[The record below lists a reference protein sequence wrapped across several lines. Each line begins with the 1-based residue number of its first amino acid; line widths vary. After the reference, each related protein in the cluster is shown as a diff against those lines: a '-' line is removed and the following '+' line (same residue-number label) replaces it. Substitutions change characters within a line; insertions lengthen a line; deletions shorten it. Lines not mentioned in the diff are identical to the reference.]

1 MSTNNNANDDK
12 TPPSNP
18 GTARGY
24 KVGDKVVA
32 RKPTTAKRPFPTS
45 GSSLLFSKEELAAL
59 EDSDDEIPSIADNE
73 VQFEKTEKKEDPIAT
88 ATMEDVKFTLQSINP
103 LKRINEKKPRHD

>member
-59 EDSDDEIPSIADNE
+59 DSDSDE